1 MQSGVDIMSRM
12 ETLISTNGPLLQ
24 HIEDS
29 ARTGDVLIRETRG
42 ISVGILDLAQ
52 RLDSNAKF
60 DGRFRL
66 FAQENLELVE
76 PIHDA
81 EPQQADQHVLDRT
94 GTQER
99 PGRVIRYRA
108 FVRAADELSG
118 SRVIVHTYPDR
129 DKDHFVEAVKFAKQ
143 T

>member
-1 MQSGVDIMSRM
+1 MSRM

-60 DGRFRL
+60 DGRVR
-66 FAQENLELVE
+66 ELR
-76 PIHDA
+76 IC
-81 EPQQADQHVLDRT
+81 
-94 GTQER
+94 
-99 PGRVIRYRA
+99 RA
-108 FVRAADELSG
+108 YCFNAFIVSSG
-118 SRVIVHTYPDR
+118 SSPKRTLNL
-129 DKDHFVEAVKFAKQ
+129 
-143 T
+143 